1 MNELTK
7 SLQAL
12 KTQLLD
18 SLSEVDRALEIEV
31 DVTEISNKAR
41 VVTEFNKRFNE
52 AQKVFSNG
60 IRERQAI

>member
-60 IRERQAI
+60 IRERQTV

>member
-1 MNELTK
+1 MNELTR